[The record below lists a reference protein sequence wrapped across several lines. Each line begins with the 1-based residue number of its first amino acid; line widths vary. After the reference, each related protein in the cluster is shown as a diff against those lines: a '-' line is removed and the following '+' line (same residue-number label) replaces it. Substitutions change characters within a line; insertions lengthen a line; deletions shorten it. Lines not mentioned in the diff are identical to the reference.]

1 MALGVGFLGP
11 VQLRKGPPP
20 CQDTP
25 SILGHPCCHSVFCR
39 RVLGYS
45 SCFRGVEGLG
55 GSSFTSSAGA
65 LYLGVGIKGSLL
77 CTQSYETRVE
87 ASKTGTPKG
96 SHTLLDPPRTQ
107 GQMGQ
112 RCTCWKAQVL
122 ILSHLSQTIKICL
135 MHQPGPAWKGQ

>member
-55 GSSFTSSAGA
+55 GVQFYIQCRGPIPRSRHQ
-65 LYLGVGIKGSLL
+65 GVPAVYS
-77 CTQSYETRVE
+77 
-87 ASKTGTPKG
+87 
-96 SHTLLDPPRTQ
+96 
-107 GQMGQ
+107 
-112 RCTCWKAQVL
+112 VL
-122 ILSHLSQTIKICL
+122 
-135 MHQPGPAWKGQ
+135 